1 MFSFLVQI
9 RKTFYENGIMI
20 KRGGR
25 MKKTIGLALSGG
37 GIKSFSQLP
46 VLKALDQEGISLD
59 AVSGTSMGSVIA
71 AFVAIGMP
79 IDELVESVLALEEEV
94 EHMKLFNRNIFRVI
108 TKFKDKNSSGLV
120 DGIIFEQLLNK
131 YFKQYGVE
139 KITDVKIP
147 LAIPAV
153 DIVTGKIIVFVSH
166 PDSFKKLD
174 DNWEII
180 SDVSLAKAVRASS
193 SFPFFIDACPVG
205 QYMLTD
211 GGVRMNLPLPL
222 ITAYGIEQ
230 KIAVTMHN
238 DGEFH
243 NFESATALSNRVFE
257 MIRMEHDK
265 YIVKDA
271 DVLINVPLEGIW
283 VFEVGRGKY
292 TMRQG
297 ALAVEEKMKEIKG
310 LKSKK
315 SWLEQLLERKDKD
328 EK

>member
-1 MFSFLVQI
+1 
-9 RKTFYENGIMI
+9 
-20 KRGGR
+20 
-25 MKKTIGLALSGG
+25 MKKTNGLALSGG

-46 VLKALDQEGISLD
+46 VLQALDQEGIQID
-59 AVSGTSMGSVIA
+59 AVAGTSMGSVIA
-71 AFVAIGMP
+71 AFIAIGMP
-79 IDELVESVLALEEEV
+79 IDELIESLLALEEEV
-94 EHMKLFNRNIFRVI
+94 EHMKLFNRNLLKVI
-108 TKFKDKNSSGLV
+108 SKVTDKSRSGLV
-120 DGIIFEQLLNK
+120 DGIIFEELLDK
-131 YFKQYGVE
+131 YFKEYGVE

-153 DIVTGKIIVFVSH
+153 DIVSGKIIVFVSH
-166 PDSFKKLD
+166 PEQFESLD
-174 DNWEII
+174 ENWVII

-222 ITAYGIEQ
+222 INAYGIDQ

-243 NFESATALSNRVFE
+243 NFESASALSNRVFE

-271 DVLINVPLEGIW
+271 DVLINVPLEGVW
-283 VFEVGRGKY
+283 VFEVGRGEY
-292 TMRQG
+292 TMHQG

-310 LKSKK
+310 LKPKK
-315 SWLEQLLERKDKD
+315 SWIEQLLERKEKD
-328 EK
+328 AN